1 MSLGME
7 KLKMGGGSGGR
18 SGSFGKRRPAKLEE
32 LVESLSRAYNEQIG
46 QALGRHEYNFVLS
59 DPRLPDHPIVFA
71 SEGFLRMSGYERGEV
86 LGRNCRFLQG
96 PDTDRGTV
104 VEIRD
109 AIREERACQVRIL
122 NYTKLGAPFWNLFH
136 MAPIFASDGRVMH
149 YVGVQTPIAPDLAS
163 QTLPS
168 QLPEPAHSPTTP
180 EESPVVMR
188 LNGGGAGKVDEEED
202 AEPAMVNEAV
212 KQKAALAVQRVTGEL
227 TQSCKGSASRDRC
240 VGLSDC
246 AANGVVSSSLMLSLT
261 RIQQSLVLADPSLPD
276 TPIVHA
282 SDVFCEL
289 TGYRREEVVGRNC
302 RFLQGP
308 DTDPEAVREIREAI
322 EAEKP
327 CTVRILN
334 YRKDNTPFWNHL
346 HVAPVRGA
354 TGKVAYYVG
363 VQLDV
368 SDADVPMR
376 GDTMSA
382 NAKQLSA
389 VGVVRVA
396 VRSLQGSGLR
406 RSFKTPQSN

>member
-1 MSLGME
+1 MSLGE

-188 LNGGGAGKVDEEED
+188 LNGGG
-202 AEPAMVNEAV
+202 
-212 KQKAALAVQRVTGEL
+212 
-227 TQSCKGSASRDRC
+227 
-240 VGLSDC
+240 
-246 AANGVVSSSLMLSLT
+246 
-261 RIQQSLVLADPSLPD
+261 
-276 TPIVHA
+276 
-282 SDVFCEL
+282 
-289 TGYRREEVVGRNC
+289 
-302 RFLQGP
+302 
-308 DTDPEAVREIREAI
+308 
-322 EAEKP
+322 
-327 CTVRILN
+327 
-334 YRKDNTPFWNHL
+334 
-346 HVAPVRGA
+346 
-354 TGKVAYYVG
+354 
-363 VQLDV
+363 
-368 SDADVPMR
+368 
-376 GDTMSA
+376 
-382 NAKQLSA
+382 
-389 VGVVRVA
+389 
-396 VRSLQGSGLR
+396 RSLNLQCRNFFTLATAKSWKALFAFQNSWLWRIGLAI
-406 RSFKTPQSN
+406 